1 MDLIVAVLPR
11 SGGQGGSGVWGGG
24 AARRRSI
31 SAAAGHWELAGLRRF
46 GVPGLKTERSWVR
59 EVVRIMANPTGHTG
73 KGIWV
78 LQELTTVRGGEGSP
92 VTSAREP
99 TVRYPT

>member
-1 MDLIVAVLPR
+1 
-11 SGGQGGSGVWGGG
+11 
-24 AARRRSI
+24 
-31 SAAAGHWELAGLRRF
+31 
-46 GVPGLKTERSWVR
+46 
-59 EVVRIMANPTGHTG
+59 MAKPTGHTG

-92 VTSAREP
+92 VTGAREP

>member
-1 MDLIVAVLPR
+1 MR
-11 SGGQGGSGVWGGG
+11 
-24 AARRRSI
+24 AAALTAGTPC
-31 SAAAGHWELAGLRRF
+31 SAAARHWELAGLRHF
-46 GVPGLKTERSWVR
+46 SVPELKTERAWVR

-92 VTSAREP
+92 VTGAREP